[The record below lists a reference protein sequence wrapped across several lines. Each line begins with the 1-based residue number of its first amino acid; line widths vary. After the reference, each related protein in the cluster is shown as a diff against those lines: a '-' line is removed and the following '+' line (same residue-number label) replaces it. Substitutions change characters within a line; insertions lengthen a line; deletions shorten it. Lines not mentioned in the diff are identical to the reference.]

1 MQANRRPHFSLTLL
15 PSLLSTYLIFSET
28 LERREIVNLSPFGAI
43 KFKFR
48 KLEDSELLSKFRV

>member
-15 PSLLSTYLIFSET
+15 PSLLSTYPI

-48 KLEDSELLSKFRV
+48 KLEDSEVLSKFRV